1 MVRDESGTLLADLSH
16 TGDVV
21 QVAAG
26 GRGGRGNAAFAT
38 STHQAPRESEPGADG
53 EERRLVLELKLIAD
67 VGIVGFPN
75 AGKSTLISRISSA
88 RPKIAAYPFTTLQPN
103 LGVVDLG
110 EFRTYVVADIPGLIE
125 GAHHGQGL
133 GMKFLRHIE
142 RTRVLIHLVDVS
154 EMSGRDPVSDL
165 DVVNAELRAFGE
177 GLAGKPQIVA
187 ASKLDAL
194 ADRKRLSGLKA
205 RCEAAGVPFH
215 AVSAVSGE
223 GVRDLLEEVWSVLA
237 AQGDRAVLTAAEP
250 RETLR
255 APGPESAGR

>member
-1 MVRDESGTLLADLSH
+1 
-16 TGDVV
+16 
-21 QVAAG
+21 
-26 GRGGRGNAAFAT
+26 
-38 STHQAPRESEPGADG
+38 
-53 EERRLVLELKLIAD
+53 
-67 VGIVGFPN
+67 
-75 AGKSTLISRISSA
+75 
-88 RPKIAAYPFTTLQPN
+88 
-103 LGVVDLG
+103 VVDLG

-187 ASKLDAL
+187 ASKLDVV

-237 AQGDRAVLTAAEP
+237 AQGDRAARTAAEP